1 MKENIEPRFNP
12 EEKPE
17 ADIVLEKEGDFA
29 ESKIRELREKLKE
42 AIEKRDE
49 YLAGWQRSKADFIN
63 GRKEE
68 EERRQEIIRFSE
80 AEIIKD
86 FLPVLD
92 SFETAFNAENW
103 KKLDKDW
110 QMGVKSIY
118 NQLLDA
124 LKKNGIEEI
133 NSKNNL
139 FDPREHEAVGEI
151 EVDDKIKDGFILEES
166 RKGYKM
172 DGKVIR
178 AAQVL
183 VGKIKN

>member
-1 MKENIEPRFNP
+1 MESRFRP

-17 ADIVLEKEGDFA
+17 ADIILEEENSFA

-63 GRKEE
+63 ERKEE
-68 EERRQEIIRFSE
+68 EKRRQEIIKFSE
-80 AEIIKD
+80 AEIIRD

-92 SFETAFNAENW
+92 SFETAFNSENW
-103 KKLDKDW
+103 QKLDRNW
-110 QMGVKSIY
+110 QEGVKSIY

-124 LKKNGIEEI
+124 LSKNGIEEI
-133 NSKNNL
+133 NSKNNH
-139 FDPREHEAVGEI
+139 FDPKEHEAMGEI
-151 EVDDKIKDGFILEES
+151 EVDDKKKDGVVLKES

-172 DGKVIR
+172 DGRVLR
-178 AAQVL
+178 PAQVI
-183 VGKIKN
+183 VGKIK